1 MDGSPHEK
9 RVLDWAAENRK
20 WSQKIDEG
28 MGLGKGLTPSMQRR
42 YNEFVKN
49 RTTSQ
54 LLFSSKDEKPVTKVR
69 SNADWKKMKEDLF
82 AVEIHMSD
90 DPYG

>member
-1 MDGSPHEK
+1 LDGSPHEK

-20 WSQKIDEG
+20 WSQKIDER

-42 YNEFVKN
+42 YDEFVKN

-54 LLFSSKDEKPVTKVR
+54 LYEKPLTKVR